1 MIKKFPNT
9 YDWGLN
15 PKLLIMRRVGHIK
28 NSVLNLLHEQF
39 QNQDPLVDSLLFE
52 DPSRTFQGLVE
63 LLCLIVS
70 ADFDHW
76 LLPKDHASIKNH
88 MVTETQRQASYP

>member
-1 MIKKFPNT
+1 M
-9 YDWGLN
+9 YRGLN
-15 PKLLIMRRVGHIK
+15 PKLLIIRRVGHIII
-28 NSVLNLLHEQF
+28 SVLNLLHEQF

-52 DPSRTFQGLVE
+52 DPYRTFQGLVE

-70 ADFDHW
+70 ADVDNW

-88 MVTETQRQASYP
+88 MVT